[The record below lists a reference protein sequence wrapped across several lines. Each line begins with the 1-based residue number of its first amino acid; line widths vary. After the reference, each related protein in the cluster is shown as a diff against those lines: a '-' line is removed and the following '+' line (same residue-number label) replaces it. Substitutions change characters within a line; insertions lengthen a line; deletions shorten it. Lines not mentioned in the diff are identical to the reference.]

1 MHGRGLVNIVSKHKI
16 ETITATLTVIIGLL
30 AGPIIGY
37 YIIESIFKRFFN
49 LGGPRGTREKKLQ
62 NLDSR
67 NQMQDELIKSI
78 PA

>member
-37 YIIESIFKRFFN
+37 YIIESIF
-49 LGGPRGTREKKLQ
+49 
-62 NLDSR
+62 
-67 NQMQDELIKSI
+67 
-78 PA
+78 